1 MEAGCKCV
9 AYADGLLLIVEG
21 QSPLEIERQGTDW
34 MGIVLEWRVIVV
46 LGMSE
51 GKTVTMLL
59 KDSMAAIRRPCVR
72 MNGKL
77 IRYSE
82 CVKYLGVSVSES
94 MNCKTHFERMK
105 IKITNVVGQMRC
117 ALKCE

>member
-117 ALKCE
+117 AMKCE